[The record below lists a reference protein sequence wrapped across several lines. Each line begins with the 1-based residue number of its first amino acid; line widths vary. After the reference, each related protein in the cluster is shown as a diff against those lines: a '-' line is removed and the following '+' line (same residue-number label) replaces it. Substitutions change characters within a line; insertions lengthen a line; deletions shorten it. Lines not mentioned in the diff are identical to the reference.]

1 MNSYPI
7 SELEDGTTF
16 SSHVFLDE
24 QFQLLDAEVPFS
36 GPMKKALIEWNFRAV
51 LSDGKPKPPEKRFE
65 SNPATSDAKKD
76 IPQDVNY
83 ETVDLED
90 LLGLPHVEKEQPPEP
105 VTDIPDLPTEDT
117 PIALDDLDDMFDNLD
132 APSELDGDTA
142 PLAEDSA
149 ADGEESGAEAP
160 IEMPAPGTE
169 ADDEQLA
176 QTRAFYN
183 NFLNDIDTLFKQYT
197 VEKTLASQTV
207 AEKISRL
214 CAYLKEHQQYVL
226 RIMPTDEA
234 RGKHFL
240 VNHSMR
246 STVLA
251 LIIGMTLRLP
261 ADKLTELGTACLLHE
276 IGQIRLPPQ
285 LYMTTR
291 PLSPEEREKMAV
303 HPILSYNILKE
314 NDFSLPVQIAALE
327 HHEREDGSGYPRKLT
342 GEHITAFAK
351 IIAAACSFEAIT
363 APRHFREA
371 RTAYEAMLDMIKEHE
386 PQYDKIVLKA
396 LAHSLSLFPIGAF
409 VYLANGKTAQVIKN
423 TPGNPTHPAV
433 KLTDGTGEH
442 ETDDGDYKIVRV
454 LNAQEAESLKND
466 AE

>member
-1 MNSYPI
+1 
-7 SELEDGTTF
+7 
-16 SSHVFLDE
+16 
-24 QFQLLDAEVPFS
+24 
-36 GPMKKALIEWNFRAV
+36 
-51 LSDGKPKPPEKRFE
+51 
-65 SNPATSDAKKD
+65 
-76 IPQDVNY
+76 
-83 ETVDLED
+83 
-90 LLGLPHVEKEQPPEP
+90 
-105 VTDIPDLPTEDT
+105 
-117 PIALDDLDDMFDNLD
+117 
-132 APSELDGDTA
+132 
-142 PLAEDSA
+142 
-149 ADGEESGAEAP
+149 
-160 IEMPAPGTE
+160 
-169 ADDEQLA
+169 
-176 QTRAFYN
+176 
-183 NFLNDIDTLFKQYT
+183 YT
-197 VEKTLASQTV
+197 VEKTLAAQTV
-207 AEKISRL
+207 AEKISGL

-276 IGQIRLPPQ
+276 IGQIRLPPP
-285 LYMTTR
+285 LYMTKG
-291 PLSPEEREKMAV
+291 PLSPEERDKMAV

-371 RTAYEAMLDMIKEHE
+371 RTAYEAMLDMLKEHE

-396 LAHSLSLFPIGAF
+396 LVHSLSLFPIGAF
-409 VYLANGKTAQVIKN
+409 VCLANGKTAQVIKN